1 MEYMTSASVEGK
13 IKRIKIMRIMVRDY
27 PDDSR
32 VQQREVAQGGLEPT
46 NVEVAPG
53 ENYVLHR
60 LAYILHWSLSCCW
73 RYRSYATQLTSN
85 SAIPVSTVVRP
96 GAEGQHGQTEYIWK
110 EKCKVSQ
117 IFILSKERTKE

>member
-1 MEYMTSASVEGK
+1 MTSASVEGK

-60 LAYILHWSLSCCW
+60 LAYILH
-73 RYRSYATQLTSN
+73 
-85 SAIPVSTVVRP
+85 
-96 GAEGQHGQTEYIWK
+96 
-110 EKCKVSQ
+110 
-117 IFILSKERTKE
+117 